1 MLCRLMGYTGGDR
14 AVRGMRESG
23 SKQRT
28 RSDDGVTAAA
38 GDTRAGELQG
48 WANNFSWR
56 KHSLSAWEECRRWT
70 DGEWSLSRWEE

>member
-1 MLCRLMGYTGGDR
+1 MSVGALCHLMLCRLMGYTGGDR

-48 WANNFSWR
+48 
-56 KHSLSAWEECRRWT
+56 
-70 DGEWSLSRWEE
+70 